1 MSTTSHYVFNES
13 CKRFLLHCNCKLD
26 SRVSFYRWENMRWEE
41 MENKTS
47 KVFILC
53 KHNHNRKMILGNN
66 LHMNTYN
73 KMFCLPLSDPE
84 YKYKKL
90 LYGCLIII
98 LVYRMFNVLEI
109 ITIWFL
115 FWISQIFYIFGLI
128 QNIWQFETSTLGL
141 EVIIRFL
148 WSPYEKI
155 LAYASKKEECNFYD
169 NVIAVKERRLIAD
182 INRSCI

>member
-1 MSTTSHYVFNES
+1 MIRFQTIDSMVKDFLNIIQLKETILSWSINSNRNYYDVKYV
-13 CKRFLLHCNCKLD
+13 LLLQKKI
-26 SRVSFYRWENMRWEE
+26 S
-41 MENKTS
+41 TS
-47 KVFILC
+47 K
-53 KHNHNRKMILGNN
+53 
-66 LHMNTYN
+66 
-73 KMFCLPLSDPE
+73 
-84 YKYKKL
+84 
-90 LYGCLIII
+90 
-98 LVYRMFNVLEI
+98 NVLKI
-109 ITIWFL
+109 VAIWFL
-115 FWISQIFYIFGLI
+115 IWISQIFYIFGLV